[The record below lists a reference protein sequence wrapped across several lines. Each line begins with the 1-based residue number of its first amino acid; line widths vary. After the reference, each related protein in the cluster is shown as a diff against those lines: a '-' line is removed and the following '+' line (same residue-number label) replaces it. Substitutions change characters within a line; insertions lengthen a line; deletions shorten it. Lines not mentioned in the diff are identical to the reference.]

1 MIDDG
6 FGDFVEEEVGVVGDD
21 ADDFEFGFFADAAAD
36 GVGGFEEDCGEFLV
50 DEDAV
55 LSPVGA
61 KSRPAVMGILRA
73 SKKPAEMEYW
83 AMNWGLMPRS
93 VDQPPRV
100 RGTEFD
106 TAVPGV

>member
-1 MIDDG
+1 LIDDG

-55 LSPVGA
+55 FVAGGGEVA
-61 KSRPAVMGILRA
+61 AGGDGDF
-73 SKKPAEMEYW
+73 E
-83 AMNWGLMPRS
+83 
-93 VDQPPRV
+93 
-100 RGTEFD
+100 
-106 TAVPGV
+106 GVEEAG